1 MNATHRPLLHLL
13 RRPTLL
19 GAVLLGAC
27 ASSTRQDPVVPGPV
41 AVVEVSPATD
51 TVFLAG
57 HAQLVAVAKDSDGTV
72 LTGRTFTWQSS
83 NGSVASVSTSGQ
95 VVGLVAG
102 QVTISASTG
111 GVSGGAAV
119 LVQAA
124 PAGSVVITP
133 AADSVAGGS
142 VLQLGAQVRDA
153 GAQAI
158 PGLTVTWTSAN
169 TAVATVTQAGF
180 VTGVGNG
187 TTGIIAS
194 YNGIADTA
202 TVKVRGAFTRA
213 DGTRVPLTDLGAAT
227 YQGFNGL
234 LYPGANAL
242 PAAHLA
248 AGIALANQVVPLD
261 GSGAPSA
268 SGKVVLLSIGM
279 SNATQEWCTK
289 IAGDPCNSWSFTGQ
303 SQGVRRGTVKVV
315 NGAHSS
321 STAEVWVSAAGS
333 EYQRVRDSAL
343 TPAGVT
349 EKQVQVVWLKLALM
363 HPTSALPR
371 ADADAFQVLA
381 DGGQILRALRTRY
394 PNLKLVFVASRIYA
408 GYATVTL
415 NPEPYAYEGGFA
427 VKWLVDAQIQQMAAG
442 GSIVNP
448 VAGNLNYSTGA
459 APWVGW
465 GPYLWANGTSARS
478 DGLQWFL
485 ADLEADGTH
494 PSDQGEA
501 KVAGLLLDFFT
512 TSPVAR
518 CWFIS
523 GATCP

>member
-1 MNATHRPLLHLL
+1 MNVTRSLRLRLAPQASLLALAL
-13 RRPTLL
+13 
-19 GAVLLGAC
+19 VGAC
-27 ASSTRQDPVVPGPV
+27 ASSTRQDPDVPGPV
-41 AVVEVSPATD
+41 AVVEVSPPSD

-57 HAQLVAVAKDSDGTV
+57 HVQLVAVAKDSDGTV

-83 NGSVASVSTSGQ
+83 NGGLASVTSTGQ
-95 VVGLVAG
+95 VVGLAAG
-102 QVTISASTG
+102 QVTITASTG
-111 GVSGGAAV
+111 GISGGAAV

-133 AADSVAGGS
+133 GADSVAGGS
-142 VLQLGAQVRDA
+142 VLQLAAQVRNA
-153 GAQAI
+153 GGQPFTGVA
-158 PGLTVTWTSAN
+158 VTWSSAN
-169 TAVATVTQAGF
+169 ASIATVTQAGF
-180 VTGVGNG
+180 VTGVSNG
-187 TTGIIAS
+187 TTGIIAT

-213 DGTRVPLTDLGAAT
+213 DGARVALTDMGSAT
-227 YQGFNGL
+227 YEGFSGL
-234 LYPGANAL
+234 LYPGSNAL

-261 GSGAPSA
+261 GNGAPSA

-333 EYQRVRDSAL
+333 EYQRVLDSAL

-363 HPTSALPR
+363 HPSSSLPR

-381 DGGQILRALRTRY
+381 DGGQILRALRSRY

-415 NPEPYAYEGGFA
+415 NPEPYAYEGGFS

-448 VAGNLNYSTGA
+448 VAGNLNYSAGA
-459 APWVGW
+459 APWVVW
-465 GPYLWANGTSARS
+465 GPYLWANRANARL

-485 ADLEADGTH
+485 ADLESDGTH

-501 KVAGLLLDFFT
+501 KVAGMLVDFFS

>member
-1 MNATHRPLLHLL
+1 MNATCRTLL
-13 RRPTLL
+13 RLTRHPSLFGL
-19 GAVLLGAC
+19 ALLGAC
-27 ASSTRQDPVVPGPV
+27 ASSSRQDPVVPGPV
-41 AVVEVSPATD
+41 AVVEVSPAAD
-51 TVFLAG
+51 TVFLSG
-57 HAQLVAVAKDSDGTV
+57 HIQLVAVARDSDGTV
-72 LTGRTFTWQSS
+72 LAGKTFTWQSS
-83 NGSVASVSTSGQ
+83 NGTLASVTSTGQ
-95 VVGLVAG
+95 VVGLAAG
-102 QVTISASTG
+102 QVTISATTRG
-111 GVSGGAAV
+111 ISGGAAV

-133 AADSVAGGS
+133 GADSVAGGS
-142 VLQLGAQVRDA
+142 VLQLGAQVRNA
-153 GAQAI
+153 GGQPI
-158 PGLTVTWTSAN
+158 PGVTVSWTSAN
-169 TAVATVTQAGF
+169 PSVATVTQAGF
-180 VTGVGNG
+180 VTGVSNG

-202 TVKVRGAFTRA
+202 TVKVRGAFTRP
-213 DGTRVPLTDLGAAT
+213 DGGRVALTDLGSAS
-227 YQGFNGL
+227 YQGFSGL
-234 LYPGANAL
+234 LYPGSNTL

-248 AGIALANQVVPLD
+248 AGVALANQVVPLD
-261 GSGAPSA
+261 AAGTPSA

-289 IAGDPCNSWSFTGQ
+289 FAGDPCNAWSFTGQ
-303 SQGVRRGTVKVV
+303 SQGVRRSTVKVV

-333 EYQRVRDSAL
+333 EYQRVLDSAL

-363 HPTSALPR
+363 HPTSSLPR
-371 ADADAFQVLA
+371 ADADAFQVLT

-408 GYATVTL
+408 GYATTTL
-415 NPEPYAYEGGFA
+415 NPEPYAYEGGFS
-427 VKWLVDAQIQQMAAG
+427 VKWLIEAQVQQMAAG

-465 GPYLWANGTSARS
+465 GPYLWANGSTARS
-478 DGLQWFL
+478 DGLQWFP

-501 KVAGLLLDFFT
+501 KVAGLLLDFFS